1 MMKQNVA
8 LSNIEMFGVECV
20 LLNVE
25 DADIRVNI
33 VFCEYH
39 DFQDLASYDS
49 TVDIPNWA
57 SFLLDQH
64 VMGRKL
70 ILSAHLI
77 VKASHR
83 NNSVVSVPYVPFRP
97 IKGVNNDQCNYL
109 TALG

>member
-8 LSNIEMFGVECV
+8 ISNIEMFGVDCA

-39 DFQDLASYDS
+39 DFQDHQNYDLS
-49 TVDIPNWA
+49 LELPNWA
-57 SFLLDQH
+57 SFLLDQY

-77 VKASHR
+77 VKAAHR
-83 NNSVVSVPYVPFRP
+83 HNSVVVVPYVPFRS
-97 IKGVNNDQCNYL
+97 IKGAHSDQSVYR